1 MNKEHFLIE
10 LKIYLKPL
18 SYQQQAA
25 ILDKYEEIFDDRAA
39 AGESEEQIA
48 KSLGKPRAIAEEI
61 LQEFDIDVP
70 EKRLTR
76 DGWQEISSAQTYD
89 DYNSYEKEHPYDD
102 YYEDDAYYRK
112 RPQSPGMKALKIGGL
127 LAFDFLFMFWMFFA
141 FAAVVFSLWLVAG
154 IFLLSPILGAYSVI
168 VGFNDAGLFQLFF
181 SIFLCGAGM
190 IGTMILL
197 PITKLFF
204 SSLKRYIAWHGVV
217 FGGRA

>member
-25 ILDKYEEIFDDRAA
+25 ILDKYEEIFDERAA
-39 AGESEEQIA
+39 TGETEEQIA

-70 EKRLTR
+70 DKRLTR
-76 DGWQEISSAQTYD
+76 DGWQEISSSQAHD
-89 DYNSYEKEHPYDD
+89 DYDQYESEHPYEFDDD
-102 YYEDDAYYRK
+102 YYYKR
-112 RPQSPGMKALKIGGL
+112 RPQSPGMRALKICGL

-141 FAAVVFSLWLVAG
+141 FAAVVFSLWLATI
-154 IFLLSPILGAYSVI
+154 IFVLSPILGTYSLI
-168 VGFNDAGLFQLFF
+168 VGFNDAGMFQLFF
-181 SIFLCGAGM
+181 SIFLCGAGI

-197 PITKLFF
+197 PLTRLFF
-204 SSLKRYIAWHGVV
+204 SSVKRYIGWHGVV

>member
-25 ILDKYEEIFDDRAA
+25 ILDKYEEIFDDRIA
-39 AGESEEQIA
+39 AGETEEQIA
-48 KSLGKPRAIAEEI
+48 KSLGKPRSIAEEI

-70 EKRLTR
+70 EKRLTK
-76 DGWQEISSAQTYD
+76 DGWQEISSSQTYD
-89 DYNSYEKEHPYDD
+89 EYEKYEDEHPYD
-102 YYEDDAYYRK
+102 YYDEDTYYK
-112 RPQSPGMKALKIGGL
+112 NRPQRPGFRALKICAL

-141 FAAVVFSLWLVAG
+141 FAAVVFSCWLAAV
-154 IFLLSPILGAYSVI
+154 ILVLSPILGTYSVI

-181 SIFLCGAGM
+181 SIFLCGAGI

-197 PITKLFF
+197 PLTRLFF